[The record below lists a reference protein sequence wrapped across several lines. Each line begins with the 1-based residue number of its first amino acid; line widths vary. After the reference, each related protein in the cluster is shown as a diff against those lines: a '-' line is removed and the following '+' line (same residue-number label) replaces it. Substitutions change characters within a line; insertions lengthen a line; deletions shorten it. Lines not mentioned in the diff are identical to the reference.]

1 MFLIEQA
8 NMLVGHLLLAILWT
22 PSNFDRMFP
31 FFENKIHGQNQNS
44 NHVQSMGS
52 NNQRLSLTGGTN
64 TEESMTDNQKALYIA
79 ASLRY
84 RLLQLQDKTDD
95 LVEAITMLN
104 EEAEIDVLRTM
115 AVENASTTTTI
126 TSTAIQR
133 TPNLSTGSF
142 AKTEDDGIGGESNNG
157 RSGGGNNNRAEGQS
171 NLPVARSEGNI
182 VSSSISKPFGMPRGS
197 NARNRIPPPSGTP
210 GSQARRRV
218 LEMSQMRPDSRSNV
232 ISSNNKIN
240 VASM

>member
-52 NNQRLSLTGGTN
+52 NNRRLSLTGGAN

-84 RLLQLQDKTDD
+84 RLLQLQDKSDD

-115 AVENASTTTTI
+115 AVENASTTTT
-126 TSTAIQR
+126 STAIKR
-133 TPNLSTGSF
+133 TPNLSTGTF
-142 AKTEDDGIGGESNNG
+142 TKTEDGGVGGGSNNG
-157 RSGGGNNNRAEGQS
+157 RSGGGNNNGEEGQS

-182 VSSSISKPFGMPRGS
+182 VSSSISKPLGMPRGS
-197 NARNRIPPPSGTP
+197 TARNRIPPPSGTP

-218 LEMSQMRPDSRSNV
+218 LEMSQMRSDSRSNV
-232 ISSNNKIN
+232 ISSNNNKN